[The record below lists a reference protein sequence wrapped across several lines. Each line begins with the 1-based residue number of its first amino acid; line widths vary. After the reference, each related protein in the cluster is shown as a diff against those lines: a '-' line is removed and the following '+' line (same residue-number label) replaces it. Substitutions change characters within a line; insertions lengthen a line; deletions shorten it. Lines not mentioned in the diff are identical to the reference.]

1 MVSHRFF
8 RLTTFSI
15 LAAGLFVASGCE
27 EGPETDGGEQTVA
40 EYDAAH
46 HDAAQDVAAQNNP
59 AGEPFV
65 AISEQVPHAV
75 LDIRYASTEN
85 FLGKPVTGYEGEEC
99 LLTREA
105 ASALERAASALATA
119 DASSA
124 LHGLQLHI
132 FDCFRP
138 QRAVDHFVRWAA
150 DATDTLQKSTYYPG
164 VPKDSLFA
172 HGYIAARS
180 GHSRGSTIDLSL
192 SRGGALLDMGTPFDY
207 FDPSS
212 ATADTSVSAEAQANR
227 RMLLAL
233 MQEAGFRNY
242 SAEWWHYTLIDEPY
256 PDTYFDLPV
265 K

>member
-1 MVSHRFF
+1 MILHRFF
-8 RLTTFSI
+8 RLTTSFI
-15 LAAGLFVASGCE
+15 LATSLFVAWGCA
-27 EGPETDGGEQTVA
+27 DGQQ
-40 EYDAAH
+40 
-46 HDAAQDVAAQNNP
+46 HDGAQNNP
-59 AGEPFV
+59 AGESFV
-65 AISEQVPHAV
+65 AISGQIPHAV
-75 LDIRYASTEN
+75 LDIRYAGTEN
-85 FLGKPVTGYEGEEC
+85 FLGTPVTGYEGEEC
-99 LLTREA
+99 LLTPEA
-105 ASALERAASALATA
+105 AGALERAASSLAAA
-119 DASSA
+119 DAGSA

-150 DATDTLQKSTYYPG
+150 DTADTLRKSDYYPG

-192 SRGGALLDMGTPFDY
+192 SRGGMLLDMGTPFDY

-212 ATADTSVSAEAQANR
+212 ATADTSVSAQAQVNR
-227 RMLLAL
+227 RLLLAL
-233 MQEAGFRNY
+233 MQDAGFRNY

-256 PDTYFDLPV
+256 PDTYFDAPV